1 MEGGEGKRRNK
12 PNSHLSDIINWI
24 SGSTF
29 LEAEKLK
36 KQQIWNKEQEL
47 AAGTITTQPSKLLK
61 KQPVTLYT
69 VSEVFYVHTAACMY
83 KCV

>member
-1 MEGGEGKRRNK
+1 MDRGEEKRRNK

-29 LEAEKLK
+29 LEVEKWK

-61 KQPVTLYT
+61 KQPNSYLVYPFRDVLCPYSRMH
-69 VSEVFYVHTAACMY
+69 V
-83 KCV
+83 